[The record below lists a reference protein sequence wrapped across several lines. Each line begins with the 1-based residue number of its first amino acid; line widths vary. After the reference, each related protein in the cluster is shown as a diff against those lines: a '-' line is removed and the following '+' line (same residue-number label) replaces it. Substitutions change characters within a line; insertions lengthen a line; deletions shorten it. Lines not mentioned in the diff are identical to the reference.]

1 MPERTLALYL
11 FFFYALISALD
22 IYNADISDT
31 MSTVKRKLKAG
42 VDKKEEEVEKKN
54 IDKIADSEDE
64 ALGKDLELD
73 KYVIF

>member
-1 MPERTLALYL
+1 MPEPTLALYL
-11 FFFYALISALD
+11 SFFYALISALD

-42 VDKKEEEVEKKN
+42 VDKKEEEEKK

>member
-1 MPERTLALYL
+1 MPEPTLALYL
-11 FFFYALISALD
+11 SFFYALISALD

-42 VDKKEEEVEKKN
+42 VDKKEEEEKK

-73 KYVIF
+73 K